1 MMRAV
6 APTSHR
12 DTAAKF
18 GGDRLDIAERPVA
31 AAVIELVQC
40 TGLHRK
46 HVIGRGRLGWR
57 RGGHHRDAGHRHD
70 ERPQAP

>member
-1 MMRAV
+1 MRAV

-46 HVIGRGRLGWR
+46 HVIGRRCRCAFQVQHLPTRLCCAVTLGAGR
-57 RGGHHRDAGHRHD
+57 
-70 ERPQAP
+70 